1 MQAIS
6 NEDLPYMQ
14 NVARDVR
21 SMLVQVSLRL
31 RLEDSRGYFFISILL
46 VSCFMWSGALDSI

>member
-14 NVARDVR
+14 NVATDVR

-31 RLEDSRGYFFISILL
+31 RLQD
-46 VSCFMWSGALDSI
+46 